1 MVMAETQYRQS
12 LFAILHTL
20 ACMGWIRQDSAAC
33 VSLSSIDL
41 SKSAGAATTMAARL
55 APVRRGENDTYRLV

>member
-12 LFAILHTL
+12 LFAILQAL
-20 ACMGWIRQDSAAC
+20 ARLGRIRQDSAAC

-41 SKSAGAATTMAARL
+41 SKSAGAATTRAARL
-55 APVRRGENDTYRLV
+55 ASVRRGENETAHPV